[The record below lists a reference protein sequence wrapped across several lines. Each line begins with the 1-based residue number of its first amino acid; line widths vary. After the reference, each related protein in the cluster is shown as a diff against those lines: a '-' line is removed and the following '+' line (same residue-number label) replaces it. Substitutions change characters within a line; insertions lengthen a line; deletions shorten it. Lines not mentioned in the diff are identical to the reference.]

1 MKYNRAISLFFAEG
15 KSSATAIINIP
26 IKVNRIHCKAVG
38 LVNGTIPAAAE
49 YGFIFSDL
57 TQNTPIA
64 MFYND
69 STYPFSTASDIEY
82 VFANPQPV
90 QGSYTFSLT
99 TVNTATPYNA
109 PVNGTAIGLLL
120 EFNDENELSH

>member
-1 MKYNRAISLFFAEG
+1 MKYNRAISLIFAQG
-15 KSSATAIINIP
+15 TSSTTTVINLP
-26 IKVNRIHCKAVG
+26 IQVKRIHCKAVG
-38 LVNGTIPAAAE
+38 LVNGTTPAAPE

-69 STYPFSTASDIEY
+69 STYPFSTGSDIEY
-82 VFANPQPV
+82 VFANPQPI
-90 QGSYTFSLT
+90 QGSYTFTLK
-99 TVNTATPYNA
+99 TVNTTVPYVA

-120 EFNDENELSH
+120 EFNDENEPSH